1 MWQKKKPLFTQTLK
15 NQRGQTF
22 LEFLLLL
29 VILVSMSFGL
39 KTGFGYYMGTRWKIM
54 LEIIATPNK
63 NINVLNK

>member
-1 MWQKKKPLFTQTLK
+1 MSQKNKPLIAQSLK

-29 VILVSMSFGL
+29 IILVSMSFGL
-39 KTGFGYYMGTRWKIM
+39 KAGFGYYIGTRWKVM